1 MQFYSCLSLFYLPP
15 YHLIYTHRENTLS
28 KRKLKYENEKKSMNM
43 YISAIST
50 LNQFFVKD
58 SYTQIKFS
66 KN

>member
-1 MQFYSCLSLFYLPP
+1 MKMK
-15 YHLIYTHRENTLS
+15 S
-28 KRKLKYENEKKSMNM
+28 KSKNM